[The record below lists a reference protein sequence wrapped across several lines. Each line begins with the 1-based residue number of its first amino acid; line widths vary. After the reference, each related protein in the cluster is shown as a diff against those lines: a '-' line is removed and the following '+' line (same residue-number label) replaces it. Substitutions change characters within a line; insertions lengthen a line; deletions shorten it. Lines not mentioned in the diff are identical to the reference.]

1 VARRNGP
8 AVGYAPAS
16 AAAAEDRDGADVD
29 AAVAGDDLTFVD
41 DTAENGRDVEQ
52 VDAGAGPGGDGASV
66 RYSAT
71 GAAATE
77 HGILA
82 EVNAHTREIARR
94 NRAGIADTAR
104 EGRDQ
109 LDLDAT
115 GACCNPAAGGVAN
128 AARKD
133 RGVAD
138 ENAVVGM
145 PSGNRAAVGDAA
157 GKGVVFVTTMALE
170 PAEIVP

>member
-1 VARRNGP
+1 MVP
-8 AVGYAPAS
+8 
-16 AAAAEDRDGADVD
+16 
-29 AAVAGDDLTFVD
+29 LF
-41 DTAENGRDVEQ
+41 EQ

-82 EVNAHTREIARR
+82 EANAHTREIARR

-157 GKGVVFVTTMALE
+157 GKGRRIRHYNGAGAGGDRAVTADLN
-170 PAEIVP
+170 AAGNHAAAD